1 MYNTEVEEKIKNIPQ
16 INNIDLRR
24 LPQELTKAFA
34 EITDLRRKLQLGI
47 QVQDEGISER
57 LKMLKTLALNLETL
71 ISLVPNRN
79 DRDSI
84 AFVSATAHYLLLQ
97 FEQIRINRIIL
108 HSPFEIDSISSG
120 IAAIILFMIGNSPAD
135 AAEVSLKMEITHR
148 SSPIQKI
155 LYDMICYLARGELSK
170 IIDYKVENSFE
181 KRGGGDDDEFAINI
195 LWEKIVLGLKQLALV
210 ILGKG
215 SKVEDF
221 FHDVIS
227 LSITEESFTKSI
239 SLFAG
244 PHHLATLLSI
254 LENNLIERS
263 IMNTD
268 PPSGLNASSWKNII
282 AKIAEERPYLWENH
296 YEAIKDYSF
305 LSQGTSVVLTFPT
318 GAGKSTLSELK
329 VASTLLSGKSIVYLV
344 PTHALEEQ
352 VNANMIKTFP
362 DHAAKLNFEID
373 SEFTE
378 IGLQTLS
385 KISVMTPE
393 RCLTILGINSEIFND
408 IGLIVFDEFHLISGK
423 ESSYDRRN
431 LDSMLCLLM
440 LFTRVPEA
448 DYLLISAMVENGK
461 EIADWIAAI
470 TTRPCESFSSAWKPT
485 RQMQGCVVYQKKR
498 IDELNRM
505 MASERAKRLTKFP
518 GVSVKKNLNVSPL
531 VIFSLRNMW
540 ESKQSTDYFIADL
553 FSGETSL
560 ATNNNWGLTSNKN
573 EVASFIGL
581 HFAAMGLKTLIFVD
595 KPQETESTAKR
606 ISERISGHSE
616 ASIDIIEKY
625 SHLINKIES
634 EFGSRRNIYMT
645 EDGAVGIHH
654 GSMLPTERMLAEK
667 LFKEKNGL
675 NVLVATPT
683 LAQGVNLPA
692 EVVIIAGDS
701 RYNSDLG
708 QLERKEAH
716 EILNAAGRAG
726 RAGMSAQGIV
736 IVIPADVATIEDKT
750 LSDRW
755 WELKNQVFSKSDQ
768 CLKIYD
774 PLEFLLDSVQDIITP
789 LSDDQKSI
797 FHRINF
803 DRSSERHIEEFYR
816 RSLGYFRAKHF
827 SDNLINFE
835 KKIKIFSE
843 RHIEL
848 ESQEPVPPWN
858 LKICSY
864 SGLTPELIIAISNSI
879 KEYGVT
885 NLFSLSIEQQINK
898 YFDIIIETD
907 NAIENLFARPGSINV
922 IHKILNIPFSENS
935 FESIYQ
941 NFHKIKNIVNMWIIG
956 ETIEEIDRNIE
967 GDPLPHCGKG
977 RQFVLKLIPDLSFAL
992 SVFVLIVKELSI
1004 EEGIEDSKIPILL
1017 KILPSC
1023 IREGVNSPEKL
1034 AYKSI
1039 MHNLSRVTCHIN
1051 FQTLNLSQLQPSDY
1065 LSFEHLVNAVSK
1077 LV

>member
-1 MYNTEVEEKIKNIPQ
+1 MYNTEVEEKIKNIPK

-34 EITDLRRKLQLGI
+34 EITDLRRKLQLGS
-47 QVQDEGISER
+47 QVEDTGIEER

-71 ISLVPNRN
+71 ISIVPNRS

-97 FEQIRINRIIL
+97 FEHIRTNRIIIHL
-108 HSPFEIDSISSG
+108 PFDIDSISSG
-120 IAAIILFMIGNSPAD
+120 IAAIVLFMIGNSPAD
-135 AAEVSLKMEITHR
+135 AAEVSLKMEITSR
-148 SSPIQKI
+148 TSLTQRM
-155 LYDMICYLARGELSK
+155 LYEMICYLARGELLK
-170 IIDYKVENSFE
+170 IIDYKIEDSFE
-181 KRGGGDDDEFAINI
+181 KSDNDDDEIAVSI
-195 LWEKIVLGLKQLALV
+195 LWEKIALGLKQLALV

-215 SKVEDF
+215 IKVENF
-221 FHDVIS
+221 FHDVIN
-227 LSITEESFTKSI
+227 LSISEDHFTNSI

-254 LENNLIERS
+254 LENDLIERS
-263 IMNTD
+263 IMNTE
-268 PPSGLNASSWKNII
+268 PPSGLNSSSWKNII
-282 AKIAEERPYLWENH
+282 ENIAVERPYLWENH
-296 YEAIKDYSF
+296 YEAIKKYSF
-305 LSQGTSVVLTFPT
+305 LSQGISAVLTFPT

-329 VASTLLSGKSIVYLV
+329 VASTLLSGKSIIYLV
-344 PTHALEEQ
+344 PTHSLEEQ

-362 DHAAKLNFEID
+362 DYAVQSNFEID

-378 IGLQTLS
+378 IGLQALS

-393 RCLTILGINSEIFND
+393 RCLTVLGINSAIFKD
-408 IGLIVFDEFHLISGK
+408 VGLIVFDEFHLISGK

-440 LFTRVPEA
+440 LFTIVPEA

-461 EIADWIAAI
+461 EIADWITTI
-470 TTRPCESFSSAWKPT
+470 TNRPCESFSSAWKPT

-498 IDELNRM
+498 IDELYRM
-505 MASERAKRLTKFP
+505 MALERAKGLTKFP

-531 VIFSLRNMW
+531 IIFSLRNMW

-560 ATNNNWGLTSNKN
+560 TTNNVWGLTSNKN

-595 KPQETESTAKR
+595 RPQETESTAKR
-606 ISERISGHSE
+606 ISERISNNSE
-616 ASIDIIEKY
+616 AHLALIDKY
-625 SHLINKIES
+625 SILINKIES
-634 EFGSRRNIYMT
+634 EFGSRSNIFMT

-654 GSMLPTERMLAEK
+654 GSMLPSERMLAEL

-675 NVLVATPT
+675 NILVATPT

-701 RYNSDLG
+701 RYNSELG

-736 IVIPADVATIEDKT
+736 IVIPADVATIEEKF

-803 DRSSERHIEEFYR
+803 DRSSDKHIEEFYK
-816 RSLGYFRAKHF
+816 RSLGYFRAKHL
-827 SDNLINFE
+827 SDSLVNFE
-835 KKIKIFSE
+835 NKIKIFSE
-843 RHIEL
+843 RHVEL
-848 ESQEPVPPWN
+848 ESQEPVPLWN

-864 SGLTPELIIAISNSI
+864 SGLTPELIRAISNSI
-879 KEYGVT
+879 QEYGVT
-885 NLFSLSIEQQINK
+885 SLFSLSIEQQINL
-898 YFDIIIETD
+898 YFDIIVKSD
-907 NAIENLFARPGSINV
+907 KAIENLFARPGSISV
-922 IHKILNIPFSENS
+922 IHKILNIPLKENS
-935 FESIYQ
+935 IESVYQ
-941 NFHKIKNIVNMWIIG
+941 NFFKIRNILNMWISG
-956 ETIEEIDRNIE
+956 ETIEVIDRNIE
-967 GDPLPHCGKG
+967 GDPQPHCGKG

-992 SVFVLIVKELSI
+992 SVFTLIVKELSN
-1004 EEGIEDSKIPILL
+1004 EEGIDDSKIPIQL

-1023 IREGVNSPEKL
+1023 IREGMNSAEKL
-1034 AYKSI
+1034 AYKLL
-1039 MHNLSRVTCHIN
+1039 MHNLSRVTCHNN
-1051 FQTLNLSQLQPSDY
+1051 FQTLNLSALQSSDY
-1065 LSFEHLVNAVSK
+1065 LTFEQLVNAINK
-1077 LV
+1077 LI